1 MNNNNKIMYENKKK
15 INLHLIT
22 LKDYSIVCDL
32 VSHMSPPLKAS
43 SGQE

>member
-1 MNNNNKIMYENKKK
+1 MNNNYNK

-22 LKDYSIVCDL
+22 LKGYNIVCDH
-32 VSHMSPPLKAS
+32 VGQMSPLVEAS